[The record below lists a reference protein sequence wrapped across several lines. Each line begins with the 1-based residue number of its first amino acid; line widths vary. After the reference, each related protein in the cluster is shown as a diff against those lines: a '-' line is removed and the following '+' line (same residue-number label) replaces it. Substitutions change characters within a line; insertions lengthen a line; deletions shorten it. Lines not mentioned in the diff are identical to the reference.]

1 MDPVGPLSSSAECT
15 DPFRQLPP
23 PGPRAHSICSPAS
36 SSRSRLDLIAT
47 GPWYGYRSSP
57 SPSASERSSYP
68 ANRIRP
74 PPSNPT
80 IQWRSDPSQAK
91 ARGPNHP
98 LFSSDF
104 KHIRPHIDHFLTQKG
119 HPRFGIRI
127 LGFLPRIPV
136 VPKKAILSCIG
147 RFRGICISPMAMR
160 ASPTYAVAEIDIEQS
175 VVSTALRDHIGHV
188 GKYSRIAIARRR
200 RVPGPDL
207 VDWSRL
213 DADRACVECCFGRLR
228 RDVLDSP

>member
-1 MDPVGPLSSSAECT
+1 MYRSVP
-15 DPFRQLPP
+15 
-23 PGPRAHSICSPAS
+23 PAS
-36 SSRSRLDLIAT
+36 PSGTSRPFHLLSGQLLAFPSRFDCHWGLGI
-47 GPWYGYRSSP
+47 GIVP
-57 SPSASERSSYP
+57 
-68 ANRIRP
+68 RP
-74 PPSNPT
+74 PPPRVNARATRRIVFDRPPPTPPSNGDLTLPRQKPGAQITPFSHRISNPSGL
-80 IQWRSDPSQAK
+80 I
-91 ARGPNHP
+91 
-98 LFSSDF
+98 LLMFSR
-104 KHIRPHIDHFLTQKG
+104 KRV
-119 HPRFGIRI
+119 I
-127 LGFLPRIPV
+127 LGLESGFSAFCPGIPV
-136 VPKKAILSCIG
+136 VPKKATLFCIG

-228 RDVLDSP
+228 RGVLDSP